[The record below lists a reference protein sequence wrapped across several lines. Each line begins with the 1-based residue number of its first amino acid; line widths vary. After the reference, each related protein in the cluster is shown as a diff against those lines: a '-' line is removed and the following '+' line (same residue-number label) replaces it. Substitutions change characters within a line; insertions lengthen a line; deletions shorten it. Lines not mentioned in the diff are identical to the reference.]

1 MATRKVEVAIVGDS
15 ASMVRAFRTADK
27 AADSFDGTSS
37 KLSRTMGVLD
47 KAVMIGAAAIGGAM
61 VIALKTGIQ
70 SLQEHEKADAQ
81 TAAAIKSTGGAAKV
95 SATQIASMADALE
108 KKTGIDDIAI
118 KQGSNLLLTFTRIR
132 NEAGKGNDIFNQTT
146 KIMADMATAM
156 GTDPKTAAMQLG
168 KALNDPVKG
177 VTALGRAGVQFTAEQ
192 KETIKTLVESGRV
205 MDAQKLI
212 LKELETQFGG
222 SAEAAGKTFAGRLAI
237 LRARLEEVA
246 EKMAASLMPVLMAL
260 MDWVERNWPSI
271 ESAFMALWGAL
282 SRVGQ
287 VVASVVV
294 PPLKAMF
301 QFFSEN
307 QAIAATLI
315 GALAGL
321 YVGLKALMFINTV
334 TAAVQA
340 LNLAMLTNPFVLVAA
355 AIVAVGIALV
365 ALWKNS
371 ETFRTIVTG
380 AWNGV
385 KTVVGVFVDFFK
397 GPVVAAFDIVSGV
410 VKTIASL
417 LRGDF
422 SGAWEGIKQVVG
434 GVVSAIRTTLLAIP
448 GKLLEAA
455 VAVAQAAYDLGKK
468 IFDKIIEGLG
478 DLGGAVKRKV
488 SEAFGI
494 AGEEGAINPYLP
506 AIQGQGKKIA
516 SGVASGVSSNS
527 GTVSNALSGVINN
540 AKSDNDGKASA
551 AGKDIGEALNSGLAQ
566 GLRNTIN
573 LVTGAWA
580 DIIEAAKAAAKRAA
594 GIRSPSRVFA
604 NEIGKPM
611 AMGVAMGI
619 ADNADMVS
627 GAMTGLMDAEAT
639 VSASGSAMKAGM
651 AAASGVTGTG
661 AAVINLTFNGVL
673 NAKDAAR
680 MLRPELDRLVRL
692 AV

>member
-146 KIMADMATAM
+146 KIMADMSTAM

-177 VTALGRAGVQFTAEQ
+177 VTALGRAGVQFTADQ

-540 AKSDNDGKASA
+540 AKSDNDGKAST
-551 AGKDIGEALNSGLAQ
+551 AGKDIGEALNSGLSQ